1 VLGQKEFYFGVS
13 DTVVSEAQELSN
25 PRDEYNHLF
34 DLLEQHHKWFQENI
48 PLIASENI
56 PSPAVRE
63 TLMTDFGNRY
73 AEGWPGE
80 RVYAGCRYIDQ
91 VEFKCIELMKK
102 LFKAEFVDVRP
113 ISGVVANLAVYT
125 AFAEPGDTLLA
136 LSIPSGG
143 HITSG
148 KKELG
153 GTAGAVKGL
162 NVEYL
167 PLDYKE
173 LNIDVDKARVKIKEL
188 ATKGKPPKFVMFGA
202 SVFPFPHPVKELIE
216 TVREAGATA
225 GYDAAHVAG
234 LIAGGQFQDP
244 LREGAD
250 VVSLSTHKTFFGPQH
265 GGILSWEKNAEKIK
279 KATFP
284 GMVSNHH
291 LHAVA
296 GLTIACAEMLEF
308 GKEYASQIVK
318 NAKALAQALYE
329 RGFKVLAE
337 HKGFT
342 QSHVILVDIT
352 KLGDGGTIEETL
364 EKANVIINRNLL
376 PWDIKEGRH
385 FMHPGGIRMGVSE
398 VTRLGMKESEMNE
411 IAEFFKRA
419 IISKEPLERVRPD
432 VAEFRRQYQK
442 VHYCFENTTDA
453 YKYIKIR

>member
-1 VLGQKEFYFGVS
+1 MSAREQYEKTFELLQK
-13 DTVVSEAQELSN
+13 
-25 PRDEYNHLF
+25 
-34 DLLEQHHKWFQENI
+34 HHDWFKESI

-80 RVYAGCRYIDQ
+80 RVYAGCVYIDQ
-91 VEFKCIELMKK
+91 VELICIDLMKK
-102 LFKAEFVDVRP
+102 LFKAEFADVRP
-113 ISGVVANLAVYT
+113 ISGVVANLVVYT
-125 AFAEPGDTLLA
+125 AFTEPGDTMMA
-136 LSIPSGG
+136 LSIPCGG
-143 HITSG
+143 HITTG

-153 GTAGAVKGL
+153 GTAGAVRGL
-162 NVEYL
+162 VVEYL

-173 LNIDVDKARVKIKEL
+173 LNIDVDKAKERIEKL
-188 ATKGKPPKFVMFGA
+188 KTEGKPPKLVMFGA
-202 SVFPFPHPVKELIE
+202 SVFPFPHPVKELADTIHSAGG
-216 TVREAGATA
+216 TV

-234 LIAGGQFQDP
+234 LIAGGTFQDP

-250 VVSLSTHKTFFGPQH
+250 IVSLSTHKTFFGPQH
-265 GGILSWEKNAEKIK
+265 GGVVSWERHIEKIK
-279 KATFP
+279 RATFP

-296 GLTIACAEMLEF
+296 GLTIACTEMLEF
-308 GKEYASQIVK
+308 GKEYTRQIVK
-318 NAKALAQALYE
+318 NSKALAQALYE

-342 QSHVILVDIT
+342 ESHVILIDIT
-352 KLGDGGTIEETL
+352 QHGDGGGIEELL

-385 FMHPGGIRMGVSE
+385 FMHPGGIRLGTSE
-398 VTRLGMKESEMNE
+398 ITRLGMKESEMPE
-411 IAEFFKRA
+411 IAEFIKRVV
-419 IISKEPLERVRPD
+419 IDKEDLAKVKRD
-432 VAEFRRQYQK
+432 VAEFRKDYQK
-442 VHYCFENTTDA
+442 VHYCFENTTEA

>member
-1 VLGQKEFYFGVS
+1 MTTS
-13 DTVVSEAQELSN
+13 QE
-25 PRDEYNHLF
+25 EYNHVF
-34 DLLEQHHKWFQENI
+34 DLLQQHHRWFQECI

-63 TLMTDFGNRY
+63 ALITDFGNRY

-80 RVYAGCRYIDQ
+80 RVYAGCRFIDQ

-102 LFKAEFVDVRP
+102 LFNAEFVDVRP
-113 ISGVVANLAVYT
+113 ISGVVANLVVYT
-125 AFAEPGDTLLA
+125 AFTDPGDTMMA
-136 LSIPSGG
+136 LSIPCGG
-143 HITSG
+143 HITTG

-153 GTAGAVKGL
+153 GTAGAVRGL
-162 NVEYL
+162 IVEYL

-173 LNIDVDKARVKIKEL
+173 LNIDVDKAKSRIEEL
-188 ATKGKPPKFVMFGA
+188 VAKGKQPKLVMFGA
-202 SVFPFPHPVKELIE
+202 SVFPFPHPVKELAE
-216 TVREAGATA
+216 TIHNIGGTV

-234 LIAGGQFQDP
+234 LIAGKQFQDP

-265 GGILSWEKNAEKIK
+265 GGVLSWEKSAEKIK
-279 KATFP
+279 RATFP

-296 GLTIACAEMLEF
+296 GVTIACVEMLEF
-308 GKEYASQIVK
+308 GEHYASQIVK

-329 RGFKVLAE
+329 RGFNVLAE

-342 QSHVILVDIT
+342 QSHVILIDIT
-352 KLGDGGTIEETL
+352 KYGDGGTIEETL

-385 FMHPGGIRMGVSE
+385 FMHPGGIRLGVSE
-398 VTRLGMKESEMNE
+398 VTRLGMKESEMAE
-411 IAEFFKRA
+411 IAEFIKRV
-419 IISKEPLERVRPD
+419 IIDKEPLEKVRAD
-432 VAEFRRQYQK
+432 VAEFRRNYQK
-442 VHYCFENTTDA
+442 VHYCFENATDA

>member
-1 VLGQKEFYFGVS
+1 MSGPKDSYNQVFELL
-13 DTVVSEAQELSN
+13 QE
-25 PRDEYNHLF
+25 
-34 DLLEQHHKWFQENI
+34 HHRWFQQSI

-63 TLMTDFGNRY
+63 AIVTDFGNRY

-80 RVYAGCRYIDQ
+80 RVYAGCRFIDQ
-91 VEFKCIELMKK
+91 VEFKCIDLMKQ
-102 LFKAEFVDVRP
+102 LYDSEFVDVRP

-125 AFAEPGDTLLA
+125 AFTEPGDILLA

-173 LNIDVDKARVKIKEL
+173 LNIDVEKAKKKIVEL
-188 ATKGKPPKFVMFGA
+188 AGNGKPAKFVMFGA
-202 SVFPFPHPVKELIE
+202 SVFPFPHPVKELADTIHS
-216 TVREAGATA
+216 TGGTI

-234 LIAGGQFQDP
+234 LIAGKQFQDP
-244 LREGAD
+244 LKEGAD

-265 GGILSWEKNAEKIK
+265 GGIISWNRFAEKIK

-291 LHAVA
+291 LHCVA
-296 GLTIACAEMLEF
+296 GVTIACAELLEF
-308 GKEYASQIVK
+308 GKEYADQVVR
-318 NAKALAQALYE
+318 NAKALGQALYE
-329 RGFKVLAE
+329 KGLNVLAE

-342 QSHVILVDIT
+342 QSHVILIDIT
-352 KLGDGGTIEETL
+352 KQGDGGTIEETL
-364 EKANVIINRNLL
+364 ERANIIINRNLL

-398 VTRLGMKESEMNE
+398 VTRLGMKESDMTQ
-411 IAEFFKRA
+411 IAEFVKRVVLD
-419 IISKEPLERVRPD
+419 KESVEIVRKD
-432 VAEFRRQYQK
+432 VADFRQDFQK
-442 VHYCFENTTDA
+442 VHFCFEDSTEA
-453 YKYIKIR
+453 YRYIRIR

>member
-1 VLGQKEFYFGVS
+1 MQKAFVM
-13 DTVVSEAQELSN
+13 SN
-25 PRDEYNHLF
+25 PREEYNHVF
-34 DLLEQHHKWFQENI
+34 DLLQQHHTLFQECI

-63 TLMTDFGNRY
+63 ALTTDFGNRY

-80 RVYAGCRYIDQ
+80 RVYAGCRFIDQ

-102 LFKAEFVDVRP
+102 LFNAEFVDVRP
-113 ISGVVANLAVYT
+113 ISGVVANLVVYT
-125 AFAEPGDTLLA
+125 AFTEPGDTMMA
-136 LSIPSGG
+136 LSIPCGG
-143 HITSG
+143 HITTG

-153 GTAGAVKGL
+153 GTAGAVRGL
-162 NVEYL
+162 VVEYL

-173 LNIDVDKARVKIKEL
+173 LNIDVEKAKSKITEL
-188 ATKGKPPKFVMFGA
+188 SAKGRPPKLVMFGA
-202 SVFPFPHPVKELIE
+202 SVFPFPHPVKELAE
-216 TVREAGATA
+216 TIHSVGATV

-265 GGILSWEKNAEKIK
+265 GGVLSWEKNAEKIK
-279 KATFP
+279 RATFP

-296 GLTIACAEMLEF
+296 GVTIACAEMLEF

-329 RGFKVLAE
+329 KGFNVLAE

-342 QSHVILVDIT
+342 QSHVILIDIT
-352 KLGDGGTIEETL
+352 KYGDGGTIEETL
-364 EKANVIINRNLL
+364 EKANIIINRNLL

-385 FMHPGGIRMGVSE
+385 FMHPGGIRLGVSE
-398 VTRLGMKESEMNE
+398 VTRLGMKESEMSE
-411 IAEFFKRA
+411 IAEFIKRV
-419 IISKEPLERVRPD
+419 IMDKEPLEKVRVD
-432 VAEFRRQYQK
+432 VAEFRKDYQK
-442 VHYCFENTTDA
+442 VYYCFENSTEA